1 MRRVNVF
8 SADYECDP
16 DDPSDYRAGSLRLD
30 KPLGA
35 EAINA
40 KAFELPSGT
49 SVCPYHYEFEEEWL
63 IVLEGTVTVR
73 TPQGEENLVHGDT
86 MCFAAGP
93 TGAHKVTNTSG
104 QLARVLMFSSSREPA
119 VAVYPDS
126 DKIGVWPGE
135 DRDRVMLRREDGQRD
150 YWDRER

>member
-8 SADYECDP
+8 SADYEYDP
-16 DDPSDYRAGSLRLD
+16 DDPPDYRAGSARLD

-35 EAINA
+35 GAINA
-40 KAFELPSGT
+40 KAFELPPGT
-49 SVCPYHYEFEEEWL
+49 SVCPYHYEYEEEWL

-73 TPQGEENLVHGDT
+73 TPQGEERLVHGDT
-86 MCFAAGP
+86 VCFAAGP

-104 QLARVLMFSSSREPA
+104 QLARVVMFSSSREPA
-119 VAVYPDS
+119 VVVYPDS

-135 DRDRVMLRREDGQRD
+135 DRDRVMLHREDGQRD